1 MKVLKSSVL
10 ALVAAAA
17 AACGG
22 GSSGGAEETLSVYRY
37 LGSVQCT
44 GGGTSLST
52 LERQLLDASVRVAAA
67 SCGLDGKAYAA
78 VCGAPDGRIGIFDVA
93 AQHASIAEALGFD
106 LLSRLPGAVRAP
118 CG

>member
-1 MKVLKSSVL
+1 MKALNGLVL
-10 ALVAAAA
+10 ALAAAA

-22 GSSGGAEETLSVYRY
+22 GSSGGVDETLSVYRY

-52 LERQLLDASVRVAAA
+52 LERQLLDAGVRVAAA

-78 VCGAPDGRIGIFDVA
+78 VCGGPDGRIGVFDVA
-93 AQHASIAEALGFD
+93 AQHASVAQALGFD

-118 CG
+118 CA